1 MTTDSLSVTL
11 AGGLLRAG
19 EAFCEASPF
28 LACGLVVAAVFRR
41 LVGHGG
47 VRLLF
52 GDGTRTGVL
61 RAWAVGML
69 LPVDALGV
77 LPVVREMRR
86 AGLRGGTI
94 LAFALSAP
102 LFNPLSLLYG
112 LTLSDPAAILA
123 FAFGSLVVVT
133 GAGLLW
139 DRLFPGTASAGPPPV
154 TPRAVRWTIVGFVAA
169 LALSIGLATRDGGT
183 LLIVGV
189 GPVAVLIAVA
199 WAWDRYV
206 ADTAAE
212 ETPPKAVRQGVTRLA
227 AVAVAGAREAAG
239 GTVPLLVVA
248 LLGPFLLGVVLPK
261 GYLSTAVNGEN
272 PFAPLLTAAVAVPAY
287 ASPMAAMGT
296 VGSMFQHG
304 NSVGAAFAM
313 LTLGAG
319 TTLGL
324 LTWAG
329 RAYGPTRTAAML
341 AAVAGV
347 TLALSYGVDRPLRPE
362 GAEEGGH
369 THAFDRYTAPFT
381 PAQSAPWVKAWEEL
395 ADGVE
400 VHERYALIALA
411 VFAALGLGLRLA
423 DRGGRT
429 EAWLERP
436 AADGDGTGPAG
447 RFDVTLPAPAL
458 GGAALVGL
466 AAVSV
471 LGCFTYYPPP
481 GECLDQLFVMQGEA
495 MSAANA
501 GDRAAAEEFL
511 PVCED
516 WAKRAQVGYVL
527 RNGPAGEFRDL
538 RTAIYL
544 DRLEELEHE
553 VARQAAESKLD
564 DPDEQA
570 IRRALVGRI
579 GRGFTRLR
587 QAYAP
592 RSSPS
597 P

>member
-1 MTTDSLSVTL
+1 M
-11 AGGLLRAG
+11 A
-19 EAFCEASPF
+19 
-28 LACGLVVAAVFRR
+28 
-41 LVGHGG
+41 
-47 VRLLF
+47 
-52 GDGTRTGVL
+52 
-61 RAWAVGML
+61 
-69 LPVDALGV
+69 
-77 LPVVREMRR
+77 
-86 AGLRGGTI
+86 
-94 LAFALSAP
+94 
-102 LFNPLSLLYG
+102 
-112 LTLSDPAAILA
+112 
-123 FAFGSLVVVT
+123 
-133 GAGLLW
+133 
-139 DRLFPGTASAGPPPV
+139 
-154 TPRAVRWTIVGFVAA
+154 
-169 LALSIGLATRDGGT
+169 
-183 LLIVGV
+183 
-189 GPVAVLIAVA
+189 
-199 WAWDRYV
+199 
-206 ADTAAE
+206 
-212 ETPPKAVRQGVTRLA
+212 
-227 AVAVAGAREAAG
+227 
-239 GTVPLLVVA
+239 
-248 LLGPFLLGVVLPK
+248 LPK
-261 GYLSTAVNGEN
+261 GYLGTAVNGEN
-272 PFAPLLTAAVAVPAY
+272 VFAPLVTAAVAVPAY

-313 LTLGAG
+313 LALGAG

-324 LTWAG
+324 LAWAG

-347 TLALSYGVDRPLRPE
+347 TLVFSYGVDRPLRPE

-381 PAQSAPWVKAWEEL
+381 PARSAPWVKAWEEL
-395 ADGVE
+395 ADGVG
-400 VHERYALIALA
+400 VHERIALIALA

-423 DRGGRT
+423 DGAGRT

-436 AADGDGTGPAG
+436 PTAEETAG
-447 RFDVTLPAPAL
+447 RFDVTLPAPVL

-527 RNGPAGEFRDL
+527 RHGPAGEFRDL

-553 VARQAAESKLD
+553 VARQAAESRLD
-564 DPDEQA
+564 DPDGRA
-570 IRRALVGRI
+570 VRRALVGRI

-587 QAYAP
+587 QGLRPPSEPLPVRLVDHPPAARRSGGPSTASALPLPCRAYIVPEAAGGGGARPRMRPPVPKADRPDAPAAPSHGVSNVVPTEDELRDRLRETGLRVTPARLAVMKELAGAGVPLSHGEVVDRLRPNRSGKLSATAPAP
-592 RSSPS
+592 RRFDQSTLFRGLTDLSDAGLLARLDLGDAVRRYEWLPADGGDPVHPHHVCTDCGRIVCLEGFALKLTPS
-597 P
+597 TGAAREQVGTIGEVVLRGRCGACEERGADAAGGLA

>member
-1 MTTDSLSVTL
+1 MTIDSLSVTL
-11 AGGLLRAG
+11 AGGLLRAA
-19 EAFCEASPF
+19 EALCEASPF

-47 VRLLF
+47 VRTLF
-52 GDGTRTGVL
+52 GDGTRTGIL

-77 LPVVREMRR
+77 LPVVRELRR

-112 LTLSDPAAILA
+112 LTLNDPAAILA

-139 DRLFPGTASAGPPPV
+139 DRLFPNTAAAEDPPPA
-154 TPRAVRWTIVGFVAA
+154 AVI
-169 LALSIGLATRDGGT
+169 
-183 LLIVGV
+183 
-189 GPVAVLIAVA
+189 
-199 WAWDRYV
+199 
-206 ADTAAE
+206 
-212 ETPPKAVRQGVTRLA
+212 QGVRRLA

-239 GTVPLLVVA
+239 GTVPLLLVA
-248 LLGPFLLGVVLPK
+248 LLGPFLLGSTLPK
-261 GYLSTAVNGEN
+261 GYLGTAVNGEN
-272 PFAPLLTAAVAVPAY
+272 VFAPLVTAAVAVPAY

-313 LTLGAG
+313 LALGAG

-324 LTWAG
+324 LAWAW
-329 RAYGPTRTAAML
+329 RAYGLTRTAAML
-341 AAVAGV
+341 AAVVGV

-362 GAEEGGH
+362 GADEGGH

-381 PAQSAPWVKAWEEL
+381 PSQVAPWSMAWGEL

-411 VFAALGLGLRLA
+411 VFAALGLTLRLA
-423 DRGGRT
+423 DRSGRT

-436 AADGDGTGPAG
+436 PAGGDAAKPAG
-447 RFDVTLPAPAL
+447 RYDVALPAPVL

-466 AAVSV
+466 AVLSV

-481 GECLDQLFVMQGEA
+481 GESLDQLFVMQGEA

-501 GDRAAAEEFL
+501 GDRAAAEEFI

-544 DRLEELEHE
+544 DRLELLEHE
-553 VARQAAESKLD
+553 LAHQAAESKLG

-570 IRRALVGRI
+570 IRRELVGRI

-587 QAYAP
+587 QAYTP
-592 RSSPS
+592 DRDGSP
-597 P
+597 

>member
-1 MTTDSLSVTL
+1 MTTDSLSVAL
-11 AGGLLRAG
+11 AGGLLRAA
-19 EAFCEASPF
+19 EALCEASPF

-47 VRLLF
+47 VRRLF
-52 GDGTRTGVL
+52 GDGARTGVL

-313 LTLGAG
+313 LALGAG

-324 LTWAG
+324 LAWAW
-329 RAYGPTRTAAML
+329 RAYGLMRTAAML
-341 AAVAGV
+341 AAVVGV

-381 PAQSAPWVKAWEEL
+381 SSEAAPWAEAWAEL

-423 DRGGRT
+423 DRAGRT

-436 AADGDGTGPAG
+436 PAAGTAGPAG
-447 RFDVTLPAPAL
+447 RFDVALPAPVL
-458 GGAALVGL
+458 GGAALAGL

-481 GECLDQLFVMQGEA
+481 GECPDQLYVMQVEA
-495 MSAANA
+495 MSAANS
-501 GDRAAAEEFL
+501 GDRARAEEFI

-553 VARQAAESKLD
+553 LARQAAESEPD
-564 DPDEQA
+564 DPDGRA
-570 IRRALVGRI
+570 VRRALVGRI

-587 QAYAP
+587 QAYSP
-592 RSSPS
+592 RPSASP
-597 P
+597 

>member
-47 VRLLF
+47 TRTLF

-77 LPVVREMRR
+77 LPVVRELRR

-112 LTLSDPAAILA
+112 LTLSDPLAIVA

-139 DRLFPGTASAGPPPV
+139 DRLFPATAGADEVPPAPV
-154 TPRAVRWTIVGFVAA
+154 Q
-169 LALSIGLATRDGGT
+169 
-183 LLIVGV
+183 
-189 GPVAVLIAVA
+189 
-199 WAWDRYV
+199 
-206 ADTAAE
+206 
-212 ETPPKAVRQGVTRLA
+212 QGVKRLA

-239 GTVPLLVVA
+239 GTVPLVLVA
-248 LLGPFLLGVVLPK
+248 LLGPFLLGVALPK
-261 GYLSTAVNGEN
+261 GYLGTAVNGEN
-272 PFAPLLTAAVAVPAY
+272 VFAPLVTAAVAVPAY

-313 LTLGAG
+313 LVLGAG
-319 TTLGL
+319 TTVGL
-324 LTWAG
+324 LAWAW
-329 RAYGPTRTAAML
+329 RAYGLVRTGAML
-341 AAVAGV
+341 AAVVGV
-347 TLALSYGVDRPLRPE
+347 TLALSYSVDRPLRPE
-362 GAEEGGH
+362 GAEESGH

-381 PAQSAPWVKAWEEL
+381 ASQTAPWANAREEL

-423 DRGGRT
+423 DGAGRS

-436 AADGDGTGPAG
+436 PAAEEAAG
-447 RFDVTLPAPAL
+447 RFDIALPAPAL

-466 AAVSV
+466 AAVSL

-481 GECLDQLFVMQGEA
+481 GECLSQLYVMQGEA
-495 MSAANA
+495 MSAANT
-501 GDRAAAEEFL
+501 GDRAAAEEFI

-553 VARQAAESKLD
+553 IAHQAAQSKLD
-564 DPDEQA
+564 DPAEQA
-570 IRRALVGRI
+570 VRRALVGRI
-579 GRGFTRLR
+579 GRGFSRLR
-587 QAYAP
+587 QAYTPNRTDAP
-592 RSSPS
+592 
-597 P
+597 

>member
-1 MTTDSLSVTL
+1 MTADSLSVML
-11 AGGLLRAG
+11 VGGLLRAG
-19 EAFCEASPF
+19 EALCEASPF

-41 LVGHGG
+41 LVGHAG
-47 VRLLF
+47 VRTLF
-52 GDGTRTGVL
+52 GDGTKTGIL

-77 LPVVREMRR
+77 LPVVRELRR

-112 LTLSDPAAILA
+112 LTLSDPAAVLA
-123 FAFGSLVVVT
+123 FALGSLVVVT

-139 DRLFPGTASAGPPPV
+139 DRLFP
-154 TPRAVRWTIVGFVAA
+154 
-169 LALSIGLATRDGGT
+169 
-183 LLIVGV
+183 
-189 GPVAVLIAVA
+189 
-199 WAWDRYV
+199 
-206 ADTAAE
+206 DTAAAE
-212 ETPPKAVRQGVTRLA
+212 DPPPAPVRQGVRRLA
-227 AVAVAGAREAAG
+227 AVAVAGAREAVGAAPLALVALAG
-239 GTVPLLVVA
+239 PLLLA
-248 LLGPFLLGVVLPK
+248 LALPK
-261 GYLSTAVNGEN
+261 GLLGTAVNGEEVT
-272 PFAPLLTAAVAVPAY
+272 APLVTAAVAVPAY

-313 LTLGAG
+313 LALGAG

-324 LTWAG
+324 LAWAW
-329 RAYGPTRTAAML
+329 RAYGLGRTAALL
-341 AAVAGV
+341 AAVVGV
-347 TLALSYGVDRPLRPE
+347 TLALSYGVDRPLRPD

-381 PAQSAPWVKAWEEL
+381 ASQAEPWAKAWAEL
-395 ADGVE
+395 VDGAE
-400 VHERYALIALA
+400 VHEHYALVALA
-411 VFAALGLGLRLA
+411 VLVLAGFGLTLA
-423 DRGGRT
+423 DRPGRA
-429 EAWLERP
+429 EAWLECP
-436 AADGDGTGPAG
+436 PADGGPGDAAG
-447 RFDVTLPAPAL
+447 RFDVALPAPVL
-458 GGAALVGL
+458 GGAALAGL

-501 GDRAAAEEFL
+501 GDRAAAEEFI

-553 VARQAAESKLD
+553 LAHQAAESGLD
-564 DPDEQA
+564 DPDGQA
-570 IRRALVGRI
+570 ARRALVGRI
-579 GRGFTRLR
+579 GRGFARLR

-592 RSSPS
+592 RSPA

>member
-11 AGGLLRAG
+11 AGGLLRAT
-19 EAFCEASPF
+19 EALCEASPF

-52 GDGTRTGVL
+52 GDGMKTGVL

-77 LPVVREMRR
+77 LPVVRELRR

-112 LTLSDPAAILA
+112 LTLSDPAAVLA

-139 DRLFPGTASAGPPPV
+139 DRLFP
-154 TPRAVRWTIVGFVAA
+154 R
-169 LALSIGLATRDGGT
+169 
-183 LLIVGV
+183 
-189 GPVAVLIAVA
+189 
-199 WAWDRYV
+199 
-206 ADTAAE
+206 TAAAE
-212 ETPPKAVRQGVTRLA
+212 ARPPAPVQQGVKRLA

-239 GTVPLLVVA
+239 GTVPLLLVT
-248 LLGPFLLGVVLPK
+248 LLGPFLLGIALPK
-261 GYLSTAVNGEN
+261 GYLGTAVNGEN
-272 PFAPLLTAAVAVPAY
+272 VLAPLVTTAVAIPAY

-313 LTLGAG
+313 LALGAG

-324 LTWAG
+324 LAWSW
-329 RAYGPTRTAAML
+329 RAYGLARTAAML
-341 AAVAGV
+341 AAVVGV

-362 GAEEGGH
+362 GADEGGH

-381 PAQSAPWVKAWEEL
+381 PAQPDPWAKAWAEL
-395 ADGVE
+395 VDGVE
-400 VHERYALIALA
+400 VHEQFALIALA

-423 DRGGRT
+423 DRPGRT

-436 AADGDGTGPAG
+436 PAEGDAAGPAG
-447 RFDVTLPAPAL
+447 RFDVALPAPVL

-481 GECLDQLFVMQGEA
+481 GECFDQLYVMQGEA

-501 GDRAAAEEFL
+501 GDRAAAEEFI

-553 VARQAAESKLD
+553 VARQAAESLLD
-564 DPDEQA
+564 DPADQA
-570 IRRALVGRI
+570 IRRALAGRI
-579 GRGFTRLR
+579 GRGFSRLR

>member
-1 MTTDSLSVTL
+1 MSFESLDAAL
-11 AGGLLRAG
+11 AGGLLRAA
-19 EAFCEASPF
+19 ESLCEASPF

-47 VRLLF
+47 VRLMF
-52 GDGTRTGVL
+52 GDGTRTGIL

-77 LPVVREMRR
+77 LPVIREMRR

-112 LTLSDPAAILA
+112 LTLNDPLTILA

-139 DRLFPGTASAGPPPV
+139 DRAFPDTAV
-154 TPRAVRWTIVGFVAA
+154 REDTPR
-169 LALSIGLATRDGGT
+169 
-183 LLIVGV
+183 
-189 GPVAVLIAVA
+189 PVQ
-199 WAWDRYV
+199 
-206 ADTAAE
+206 
-212 ETPPKAVRQGVTRLA
+212 QGVRRLA

-239 GTVPLLVVA
+239 GTVPLVLLA
-248 LLGPFLLGVVLPK
+248 LSGPFLLGVILPK

-272 PFAPLLTAAVAVPAY
+272 VFAPLITTAVAIPAY

-313 LTLGAG
+313 LALGAG

-324 LTWAG
+324 LVWAW
-329 RAYGPTRTAAML
+329 RAYGAVPAGTML
-341 AAVAGV
+341 AAVVGV
-347 TLALSYGVDRPLRPE
+347 TLALSYGVDRPLRPD

-369 THAFDRYTAPFT
+369 THAFDRYTAPFQ
-381 PAQSAPWVKAWEEL
+381 PSQPAPWSAAWGDL
-395 ADGVE
+395 RDGVE
-400 VHERYALIALA
+400 AHEQIALIVLA
-411 VFAALGLGLRLA
+411 AFLVAGLGLRLA
-423 DRGGRT
+423 DRDGRVET
-429 EAWLERP
+429 WLERP
-436 AADGDGTGPAG
+436 PTAEETARPAG
-447 RFDVTLPAPAL
+447 RFDVALPAPVL

-481 GECLDQLFVMQGEA
+481 GECFEQLWIMQGEA
-495 MSAANA
+495 MSAATS
-501 GDRAAAEEFL
+501 GDRARSDEFI

-553 VARQAAESKLD
+553 VAHQAAESKLA

-570 IRRALVGRI
+570 IRRQLVGRI
-579 GRGFTRLR
+579 GRSFSRMR
-587 QAYAP
+587 AAYTSHTITPDAAFP
-592 RSSPS
+592 
-597 P
+597 

>member
-11 AGGLLRAG
+11 AGGLLRTG
-19 EAFCEASPF
+19 EALCEASPF
-28 LACGLVVAAVFRR
+28 LACGLVVAALFRR

-47 VRLLF
+47 VRRLF
-52 GDGTRTGVL
+52 GDGTRTGLL

-77 LPVVREMRR
+77 LPVVRELRR
-86 AGLRGGTI
+86 AGLGGGTI

-112 LTLSDPAAILA
+112 LTLSDPAAVLA
-123 FAFGSLVVVT
+123 FALGSLVVVT

-139 DRLFPGTASAGPPPV
+139 DRLFPGTAAAEDPPPK
-154 TPRAVRWTIVGFVAA
+154 
-169 LALSIGLATRDGGT
+169 
-183 LLIVGV
+183 
-189 GPVAVLIAVA
+189 PV
-199 WAWDRYV
+199 
-206 ADTAAE
+206 
-212 ETPPKAVRQGVTRLA
+212 PQGVRRLA

-239 GTVPLLVVA
+239 GTVPLLLVA
-248 LLGPFLLGVVLPK
+248 LAGPLLLGVVLPK
-261 GYLSTAVNGEN
+261 GYLGTAVNGEN
-272 PFAPLLTAAVAVPAY
+272 VFAPLVTAAVAVPAY

-313 LTLGAG
+313 LALGAG

-324 LTWAG
+324 LAWAW

-341 AAVAGV
+341 AAVLGV
-347 TLALSYGVDRPLRPE
+347 TLALSYGVDRPLRPD

-381 PAQSAPWVKAWEEL
+381 LKQAHPWVRAWGEL
-395 ADGVE
+395 TDGVE
-400 VHERYALIALA
+400 AHERYALVALA
-411 VFAALGLGLRLA
+411 VFAAAGLLLRFA
-423 DRGGRT
+423 DRTGRT

-436 AADGDGTGPAG
+436 PAAGGGDTSAG
-447 RFDVTLPAPAL
+447 RFDVALPAPVL

-466 AAVSV
+466 AALSV

-501 GDRAAAEEFL
+501 GDRAAAEEFI

-516 WAKRAQVGYVL
+516 WAKRAQVGHVL

-553 VARQAAESKLD
+553 VAHQAAESKLD
-564 DPDEQA
+564 DPDGRA
-570 IRRALVGRI
+570 IRRELVGRI
-579 GRGFTRLR
+579 GRGFARLR

-592 RSSPS
+592 RRSLAP
-597 P
+597 